1 MRLFITS
8 ASPAAVRILGESF
21 FRVGTDGSIF
31 EFDPAELFGAEK
43 ESCFVSAILIVTPIS
58 QSGLDPICAELLFSP
73 SGMDIAL
80 ASKSTAVRAVD
91 WSIEAE
97 NGTALERVYE
107 LIPDCPRRERRL
119 EAKQLDRLEYER
131 GAGKKA
137 EVFLY
142 RDCGMRLSIRENG
155 KERGFILG
163 SGEDGE
169 LRMLDAGFSRLL
181 AAHIK
186 GCADGISTELESAG
200 GERIMLFNEHFELA
214 GEICGDRLSFEN
226 GYLVAINELGTVL
239 AHQQK
244 LKYEIG
250 AEGVR
255 VICGELAD
263 DSVDAVGEIGYFT
276 HPKCRASSEEEA
288 ALAFMECVL
297 LAREDEAME
306 LLSPALAEGLEFD
319 GLFEFFGDF
328 DEARKAPFCEKN
340 DPPIIGAVR
349 EDRARAYAFDFKN
362 GLINNISE
370 LEPPALRQQR
380 EGGTEEA

>member
-31 EFDPAELFGAEK
+31 EFDPTELFGAEK

-80 ASKSTAVRAVD
+80 AAKSTAVRAVD

-107 LIPDCPRRERRL
+107 LIPDCPRRERML
-119 EAKQLDRLEYER
+119 EAKQLDSLEYDR
-131 GAGKKA
+131 GGEKA
-137 EVFLY
+137 QIFLY
-142 RDCGMRLSIRENG
+142 RDCGMRLSIRESG
-155 KERGFILG
+155 EERGFILG
-163 SGEDGE
+163 SGEDGD

-186 GCADGISTELESAG
+186 GCADGISSELESAG

-255 VICGELAD
+255 IVHGGTAD
-263 DSVDAVGEIGYFT
+263 DAEDTVGEIGYFT
-276 HPKCRASSEEEA
+276 HQKRRAKTEDEA
-288 ALAFMECVL
+288 ALALMECVL
-297 LAREDEAME
+297 LAREDEAMA
-306 LLSPALAEGLEFD
+306 LLSPELAEGLEFD
-319 GLFEFFGDF
+319 GVLEFFGDF
-328 DEARKAPFCEKN
+328 DEARTAPFCKRN

-362 GLINNISE
+362 GLINDISE
-370 LEPPALRQQR
+370 LEPPALRRQR

>member
-21 FRVGTDGSIF
+21 FRIGTDGSIF

-43 ESCFVSAILIVTPIS
+43 ESCFVSAILVLTPIS
-58 QSGLDPICAELLFSP
+58 QSGLDPICSELLFSP

-80 ASKSTAVRAVD
+80 ASKSTDVRAVD

-107 LIPDCPRRERRL
+107 LIPDCPRRESRL
-119 EAKQLDRLEYER
+119 EAKQLDSLEYDCGGE
-131 GAGKKA
+131 KA
-137 EVFLY
+137 QIFLY
-142 RDCGMRLSIRENG
+142 RDCGLRLSIREDG
-155 KERGFILG
+155 EERGFILG

-186 GCADGISTELESAG
+186 GCADGISSELEAAG
-200 GERIMLFNEHFELA
+200 GERIMLFNERFELA

-255 VICGELAD
+255 VICGGAAD

-276 HPKCRASSEEEA
+276 HPKRRASSEEEA

-340 DPPIIGAVR
+340 DPPLIGAVR

-362 GLINNISE
+362 GLINDISE
-370 LEPPALRQQR
+370 LEPPALRRQR
-380 EGGTEEA
+380 GGGTEEA

>member
-80 ASKSTAVRAVD
+80 ASKSTDVRAVD

-97 NGTALERVYE
+97 NGTALERAYE

-119 EAKQLDRLEYER
+119 EAKQLDSLEYDR
-131 GAGKKA
+131 GGEKA
-137 EVFLY
+137 QIFLY

-186 GCADGISTELESAG
+186 GCADATASVGEAAL
-200 GERIMLFNEHFELA
+200 GERIMLFNELFELV
-214 GEICGDRLSFEN
+214 GEISGDRLYFED
-226 GYLVAINELGTVL
+226 GCLIAINELGTVL
-239 AHQQK
+239 AHQQR
-244 LKYEIG
+244 LKYEIES
-250 AEGVR
+250 EGVR
-255 VICGELAD
+255 VVCGGAAD
-263 DSVDAVGEIGYFT
+263 DAEDAVGEIGYFT
-276 HPKCRASSEEEA
+276 HQKRRAKTEDEA
-288 ALAFMECVL
+288 ALALMECVL
-297 LAREDEAME
+297 LAREDEAMA
-306 LLSPALAEGLEFD
+306 LLSPELAEGLEFD

-328 DEARKAPFCEKN
+328 DEARKAPFCKRN

-362 GLINNISE
+362 GLINDISE
-370 LEPPALRQQR
+370 LEPPALRRQR

>member
-8 ASPAAVRILGESF
+8 ASPAAVQILGESF

-31 EFDPAELFGAEK
+31 EFDSAELFGTEK
-43 ESCFVSAILIVTPIS
+43 ENRSVGALLLLTPIS
-58 QSGLDPICAELLFSP
+58 RSGLEPICAELLFSP
-73 SGMDIAL
+73 IGNDIAL
-80 ASKSTAVRAVD
+80 RAECAAVRAVD
-91 WSIEAE
+91 WSFESE
-97 NGTALERVYE
+97 NGAELERVYE

-137 EVFLY
+137 EIFLY

-155 KERGFILG
+155 EERGFILG
-163 SGEDGE
+163 SGEEGE
-169 LRMLDAGFSRLL
+169 LRMLDAGFAHLL
-181 AAHIK
+181 AVHIK
-186 GCADGISTELESAG
+186 GCADAMASVGEAAD
-200 GERIMLFNEHFELA
+200 GERIMLFNELFELA
-214 GEICGDRLSFEN
+214 GEISGDRLYFED
-226 GYLVAINELGTVL
+226 GCLIAINELGTVL
-239 AHQQK
+239 AHQQR

-250 AEGVR
+250 SEGVR
-255 VICGELAD
+255 IVCGGAAD
-263 DSVDAVGEIGYFT
+263 DAEDAVGEIGYFT
-276 HPKCRASSEEEA
+276 HQKRRAKTEDEA
-288 ALAFMECVL
+288 ALALMECVL
-297 LAREDEAME
+297 LAREDEAMA
-306 LLSPALAEGLEFD
+306 LLSPALADGLEFD

-362 GLINNISE
+362 GLINDISE
-370 LEPPALRQQR
+370 LEPPALRRQR